1 MGLAMRG
8 MPTSE
13 TGLCSHPQQPRS
25 LESAVEAACWQ
36 LSLSLGS
43 CLFSWLWW
51 PLTMTSDT
59 MITSGPIP
67 LVILVTVGLCLVTL
81 GPAAAFQPFISV
93 DQEVRISWDQTKT
106 ITRWLGTSQAPAQPQ
121 HFSII
126 QNYGVSSENT
136 ENVRWYTSNIFWKY
150 RHSAGIWG

>member
-1 MGLAMRG
+1 MLLCDLFIVSSDCHGSGHERDADLGNWPLFSSTAA
-8 MPTSE
+8 SE
-13 TGLCSHPQQPRS
+13 PGVSCGGCLLT
-25 LESAVEAACWQ
+25 A
-36 LSLSLGS
+36 LSLGS

-51 PLTMTSDT
+51 PVTMTSDT

-136 ENVRWYTSNIFWKY
+136 ENVRWYI
-150 RHSAGIWG
+150 